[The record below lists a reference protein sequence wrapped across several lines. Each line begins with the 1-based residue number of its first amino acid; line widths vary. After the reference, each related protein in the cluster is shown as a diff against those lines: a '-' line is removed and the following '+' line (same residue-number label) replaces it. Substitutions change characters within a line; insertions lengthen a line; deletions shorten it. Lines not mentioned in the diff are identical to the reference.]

1 MRRGILEIG
10 IAFALAF
17 VAAPVVRAQD
27 LPPGRVALTPAQV
40 DRAAASRMG
49 RVKHCYKEALD
60 KSPTLFG
67 VLAVG
72 FKVSAEGKVLD
83 RWVAMST
90 LGDPR
95 LESCA
100 LKAFDG
106 LEFPAPGGDGAE
118 ARFGMLLSV
127 DVKKKTNKYTELP
140 DRAKMQEDAWKA
152 AISQPMRPAAASTPV
167 PGPVIP

>member
-1 MRRGILEIG
+1 
-10 IAFALAF
+10 
-17 VAAPVVRAQD
+17 
-27 LPPGRVALTPAQV
+27 
-40 DRAAASRMG
+40 
-49 RVKHCYKEALD
+49 
-60 KSPTLFG
+60 

-72 FKVSAEGKVLD
+72 FKVAPSGKVLD
-83 RWVAMST
+83 RWIAMST

-95 LESCA
+95 LEECA

-106 LEFPAPGGDGAE
+106 LEFPAPGADGAE

-127 DVKKKTNKYTELP
+127 EQKKKTNKFTELP

-152 AISQPMRPAAASTPV
+152 AISQPSRPVPASTPV